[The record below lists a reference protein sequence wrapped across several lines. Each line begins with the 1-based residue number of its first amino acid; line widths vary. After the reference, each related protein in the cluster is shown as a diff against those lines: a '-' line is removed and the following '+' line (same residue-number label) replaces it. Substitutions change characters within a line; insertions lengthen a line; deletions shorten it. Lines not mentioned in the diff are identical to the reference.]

1 MKIHILGIGGTFMAG
16 IAIIAKEMGHEV
28 TGSDTNLY
36 DPMKTVLINNR
47 ISFSENYN
55 SKTLDKKYDLVIVGN
70 VMTRGMDI
78 VEKLLDKRIR
88 FTSGPQWLYD
98 NVLSKKTVVA
108 ISGTHGKTT
117 TSSIVTHILKYAKK
131 NPSYL
136 IGGLPIGTKSPAKLT
151 NSEYFVIEA
160 DEYDTA
166 FFDKRSKYLHYHPNI
181 LLVNNIEFDHADIFE
196 NIDAII
202 KNFHHVIRT
211 MPKSGK
217 IIFNQDDKNICK
229 LISMGIWS
237 KAISFSSKI
246 DSVDWFLSQNKN
258 KYILKNKRSSKEIN
272 SNLMGEHNYKNISLA
287 VIACLQTGVSM
298 NNCLNALKTF
308 KGVKRRMEAVGNY
321 KKKQIFDDFAHHPTE
336 IDSSIESLKSTFPKK
351 RILAICEVKS
361 NSMISG
367 THREDL
373 SKSLQKAHKSIIVK
387 SRLFKWKINTKNH
400 KINTIETYDKIK
412 EYIDS
417 HINQIDIILIMS
429 NKSTVEL
436 RDTIKDA

>member
-16 IAIIAKEMGHEV
+16 IAIIAKEMGHQV

-78 VEKLLDKRIR
+78 IEKLLDKKIP

-98 NVLSKKTVVA
+98 NVLSKKTVIAV
-108 ISGTHGKTT
+108 SGTHGKTT
-117 TSSIVTHILKYAKK
+117 TSSLVTHILRYTKK

-136 IGGLPIGTKSPAKLT
+136 IGGLPIGAKSPAKLT
-151 NSEYFVIEA
+151 KSEYFVIEA

-166 FFDKRSKYLHYHPNI
+166 FFDKRSKYLHYRPDI
-181 LLVNNIEFDHADIFE
+181 LLINNIEFDHADIFE
-196 NIDAII
+196 NINSII

-217 IIFNQDDKNICK
+217 IIFNQDDKNVTK
-229 LISMGIWS
+229 LMSMGIWS
-237 KAISFSSKI
+237 KAISFSSK
-246 DSVDWFLSQNKN
+246 SKMADWFLNQKNNKFTIN
-258 KYILKNKRSSKEIN
+258 SKRSSKEIKG
-272 SNLMGEHNYKNISLA
+272 NLMGEHNHKNISLA
-287 VIACLQTGVSM
+287 IIACLQTGVSM
-298 NNCLNALKTF
+298 NNCLNAIKTF
-308 KGVKRRMEAVGNY
+308 KGVKRRMEAVGY
-321 KKKQIFDDFAHHPTE
+321 YRKRHIFDDFAHHPTE
-336 IDSSIESLKSTFPKK
+336 VESSIESLKKNFPKK
-351 RILAICEVKS
+351 KILAICEVKS

-367 THREDL
+367 THRENL
-373 SKSLQKAHKSIIVK
+373 SKSLQKAHRSIIVK
-387 SRLFKWKINTKNH
+387 SRLVKWAIKTKNH
-400 KINTIETYDKIK
+400 KINTLETYDKIK
-412 EYIDS
+412 EYIDT

-436 RDTIKDA
+436 RDIIKDA

>member
-1 MKIHILGIGGTFMAG
+1 MRIHILGIGGTFMAG
-16 IAIIAKEMGHEV
+16 IAIIAKEMGHQV

-78 VEKLLDKRIR
+78 IEKLLDKKIP

-98 NVLSKKTVVA
+98 NVLSKKTVIAV
-108 ISGTHGKTT
+108 SGTHGKTT
-117 TSSIVTHILKYAKK
+117 TSSLVTHILRYTKK

-136 IGGLPIGTKSPAKLT
+136 IGGLPIGAKSPAKLT
-151 NSEYFVIEA
+151 KSEYFVIEA

-166 FFDKRSKYLHYHPNI
+166 FFDKRSKYLHYRPDI
-181 LLVNNIEFDHADIFE
+181 LLINNIEFDHADIFE
-196 NIDAII
+196 NINSII

-217 IIFNQDDKNICK
+217 IIFNQDDKNVTK
-229 LISMGIWS
+229 LMSMGIWS
-237 KAISFSSKI
+237 KAISFSSK
-246 DSVDWFLSQNKN
+246 SKMADWFLNQKNNKFTIN
-258 KYILKNKRSSKEIN
+258 SKRSSKEIKG
-272 SNLMGEHNYKNISLA
+272 NLMGEHNHKNISLA
-287 VIACLQTGVSM
+287 IIACLQTGVSM
-298 NNCLNALKTF
+298 NNCLNAIKTF
-308 KGVKRRMEAVGNY
+308 KGVKRRMEAVGYY
-321 KKKQIFDDFAHHPTE
+321 KKRHIFDDFAHHPTE
-336 IDSSIESLKSTFPKK
+336 VESSIESLKKNFPKK
-351 RILAICEVKS
+351 KILAICEVKS

-367 THREDL
+367 THRENL
-373 SKSLQKAHKSIIVK
+373 SKSLQKAHRSIIVK
-387 SRLFKWKINTKNH
+387 SRLVKWAIKTKNH
-400 KINTIETYDKIK
+400 KINTLETYDKIK
-412 EYIDS
+412 EYIDT

-436 RDTIKDA
+436 RDIIKDA

>member
-1 MKIHILGIGGTFMAG
+1 MRIHILGIGGTFMAG
-16 IAIIAKEMGHEV
+16 IAIIAKEMGHQV

-78 VEKLLDKRIR
+78 IEKLLDKKIP

-98 NVLSKKTVVA
+98 NVLSKKTVIAV
-108 ISGTHGKTT
+108 SGTHGKTT
-117 TSSIVTHILKYAKK
+117 TSSLVTHILRYTKK

-136 IGGLPIGTKSPAKLT
+136 IGGLPIGAKSPAKLT
-151 NSEYFVIEA
+151 KSEYFVIEA

-166 FFDKRSKYLHYHPNI
+166 FFDKRSKYLHYRPDI
-181 LLVNNIEFDHADIFE
+181 LLINNIEFDHADIFE
-196 NIDAII
+196 NINSII

-217 IIFNQDDKNICK
+217 IIFNQDDKNVTK
-229 LISMGIWS
+229 LMSMGIWS
-237 KAISFSSKI
+237 KAISFSSK
-246 DSVDWFLSQNKN
+246 SKMADWFLNQKNNKFTIN
-258 KYILKNKRSSKEIN
+258 SKRSSKEIKG
-272 SNLMGEHNYKNISLA
+272 NLMGEHNHKNISLA
-287 VIACLQTGVSM
+287 IIACLQTGVSM
-298 NNCLNALKTF
+298 NNCLNAIKTF
-308 KGVKRRMEAVGNY
+308 KGVKRRMEAVGY
-321 KKKQIFDDFAHHPTE
+321 YRKRHIFDDFAHHPTE
-336 IDSSIESLKSTFPKK
+336 VESSIESLKKNFPKK
-351 RILAICEVKS
+351 KILAICEVKS

-367 THREDL
+367 THRENL
-373 SKSLQKAHKSIIVK
+373 SKSLQKAHRSIIVK
-387 SRLFKWKINTKNH
+387 SRLVKWAIKTKNH
-400 KINTIETYDKIK
+400 KINTLETYDKIK
-412 EYIDS
+412 EYIDT

-436 RDTIKDA
+436 RDIIKDA

>member
-1 MKIHILGIGGTFMAG
+1 MRIHILGIGGTFMAG
-16 IAIIAKEMGHEV
+16 IAIIAKDMGHQV

-78 VEKLLDKRIR
+78 IEKLLDKKIP

-98 NVLSKKTVVA
+98 NVLSKKTVIAV
-108 ISGTHGKTT
+108 SGTHGKTT
-117 TSSIVTHILKYAKK
+117 TSSLVTHILRYTKK

-136 IGGLPIGTKSPAKLT
+136 IGGLPIGAKSPAKLT
-151 NSEYFVIEA
+151 KSEYFVIEA

-166 FFDKRSKYLHYHPNI
+166 FFDKRSKYLHYRPDI
-181 LLVNNIEFDHADIFE
+181 LLINNIEFDHADIFE
-196 NIDAII
+196 NINSII

-217 IIFNQDDKNICK
+217 IIFNQDDKNVTK
-229 LISMGIWS
+229 LMSMGIWS
-237 KAISFSSKI
+237 KAISFSSK
-246 DSVDWFLSQNKN
+246 SKMADWFLNQKNNKFTIN
-258 KYILKNKRSSKEIN
+258 SKRSSKEIKG
-272 SNLMGEHNYKNISLA
+272 NLMGEHNHKNISLA
-287 VIACLQTGVSM
+287 IIACLQTGVSM
-298 NNCLNALKTF
+298 NNCLNAIKTF
-308 KGVKRRMEAVGNY
+308 KGVKRRMEAVGY
-321 KKKQIFDDFAHHPTE
+321 YRKRHIFDDFAHHPTE
-336 IDSSIESLKSTFPKK
+336 VESSIESLKKNFPKK
-351 RILAICEVKS
+351 KILAICEVKS

-367 THREDL
+367 THRENL
-373 SKSLQKAHKSIIVK
+373 SKSLQKAHRSIIVK
-387 SRLFKWKINTKNH
+387 SRLVKWAIKTKNH
-400 KINTIETYDKIK
+400 KINTLETYDKIK
-412 EYIDS
+412 EYIDT

-436 RDTIKDA
+436 RDIIKDA